1 MNITQ
6 LEYFKTVA
14 ECGSFSA
21 AAAKLFVS
29 QPTLSISVKKL
40 EEELGLTLF
49 VRNSKGFALT
59 KAGKRMLTHAGTIL
73 DGLKEMQNEAQSLRF
88 KKDSYLSLQSSGIT
102 MLKHFLLH
110 YAKNNVLPPPKN
122 FSGFRDFLFKGVA
135 FTLKMYAESYSV
147 AMP

>member
-1 MNITQ
+1 MRLI
-6 LEYFKTVA
+6 FSSSGKTF
-14 ECGSFSA
+14 CFSTYA
-21 AAAKLFVS
+21 QHFR
-29 QPTLSISVKKL
+29 KKL

-73 DGLKEMQNEAQSLRF
+73 DELKEMQNEAQSLRF

-122 FSGFRDFLFKGVA
+122 FSGFRDFFI
-135 FTLKMYAESYSV
+135 
-147 AMP
+147 